1 MTRDKR
7 EQELWSRIRYQIQE
21 RVRRQPKEVWDR
33 VWLGVW
39 VTVADVPDQVGSR
52 VWNQAA
58 KEHDDQWSSTK
69 A

>member
-1 MTRDKR
+1 MTRD
-7 EQELWSRIRYQIQE
+7 ELAQRRWSRARYQSQE
-21 RVRRQPKEVWDR
+21 RIRSQPKEVRDR